1 MSFMSRVLKNEW
13 QICVKN
19 MVKTFKYNKLSER
32 HTLFKML
39 YMPFIF
45 KIIVLSCVRH
55 WISLVFLFI
64 LLHYRRTMS
73 PVLRSYSW
81 RDSWWEC
88 RVCACMKWS
97 LQNYIYAIYLQNV
110 KSLCLYSM
118 CSCKCSS
125 LPAAGVLWLSM
136 IAEFMYISLLGMGF
150 LLMWVE
156 VLCAH
161 KEMHALKINAFA
173 AMCTVLSGKRLVL
186 SCGTFGYCSLWQLLL
201 KNDILI
207 ICIT

>member
-1 MSFMSRVLKNEW
+1 
-13 QICVKN
+13 
-19 MVKTFKYNKLSER
+19 
-32 HTLFKML
+32 ML
-39 YMPFIF
+39 YMLLIL
-45 KIIVLSCVRH
+45 KIIILSCVTH

-88 RVCACMKWS
+88 YVCAHEMIS
-97 LQNYIYAIYLQNV
+97 AELYMISIFRMSNI
-110 KSLCLYSM
+110 SFFLYSM
-118 CSCKCSS
+118 CSYKCSS

-186 SCGTFGYCSLWQLLL
+186 SCGTFGYCSLW
-201 KNDILI
+201 
-207 ICIT
+207 